1 MSEGIF
7 ETIEK
12 VQSELKNN
20 KEEVATEAV
29 AVHAPLGVDENII
42 PVLAN
47 ACAKYMKGLKGNDE
61 YDNFQKGKDLLE
73 SGDIV
78 KWFEMNISFDK
89 LFYSDRDKCI
99 VLLCDAKWDPEHGIG
114 ISLKNF
120 SVGPQDSFL

>member
-7 ETIEK
+7 ETIEE
-12 VQSELKNN
+12 VQKEIDKST
-20 KEEVATEAV
+20 EEVATEAV
-29 AVHAPLGVDENII
+29 AAHAPLRVDENII

-73 SGDIV
+73 SGDVV
-78 KWFEMNISFDK
+78 KWFEMNISFDS
-89 LFYSDRDKCI
+89 LFYSERDKSI

>member
-7 ETIEK
+7 ETIEQ

-29 AVHAPLGVDENII
+29 AAHAPLGVDENII

-73 SGDIV
+73 AGDIV
-78 KWFEMNISFDK
+78 
-89 LFYSDRDKCI
+89 
-99 VLLCDAKWDPEHGIG
+99 
-114 ISLKNF
+114 
-120 SVGPQDSFL
+120 

>member
-7 ETIEK
+7 ETIEQ

-73 SGDIV
+73 AGDIV
-78 KWFEMNISFDK
+78 KWF
-89 LFYSDRDKCI
+89 
-99 VLLCDAKWDPEHGIG
+99 
-114 ISLKNF
+114 
-120 SVGPQDSFL
+120 

>member
-7 ETIEK
+7 ETIEQ

-29 AVHAPLGVDENII
+29 AVHAPLRVDENII

-73 SGDIV
+73 SGDVV
-78 KWFEMNISFDK
+78 KWFEMNISFDS
-89 LFYSDRDKCI
+89 LFYSERDKSI

>member
-7 ETIEK
+7 ETIEE
-12 VQSELKNN
+12 VQ
-20 KEEVATEAV
+20 KEIDKSTEEIATEAV
-29 AVHAPLGVDENII
+29 AAHAPLGVDENII

-89 LFYSDRDKCI
+89 LFYSDRDKSI

>member
-1 MSEGIF
+1 MSGIF
-7 ETIEK
+7 EAIED
-12 VQSELKNN
+12 VLKENR
-20 KEEVATEAV
+20 EQVATESLV
-29 AVHAPLGVDENII
+29 AHAPLNIDGNII
-42 PVLAN
+42 PILAN
-47 ACAKYMKGLKGNDE
+47 ACAKYMNGLKGNDE
-61 YDNFQKGKDLLE
+61 YDHFQKGKELLE

-89 LFYSDRDKCI
+89 LFYSESDKSI

>member
-1 MSEGIF
+1 MSGIF
-7 ETIEK
+7 ETIEE
-12 VQSELKNN
+12 VQKEIDKST
-20 KEEVATEAV
+20 EEVATEAV
-29 AVHAPLGVDENII
+29 AAHAPLGVDENII

-73 SGDIV
+73 AGDIV

-89 LFYSDRDKCI
+89 LFYSDRDKSI

>member
-1 MSEGIF
+1 MSGIF
-7 ETIEK
+7 ETIEE
-12 VQSELKNN
+12 VQKEIDKST
-20 KEEVATEAV
+20 EEVATEAV
-29 AVHAPLGVDENII
+29 AAHAPLGVDESII

-73 SGDIV
+73 AGDIV

-89 LFYSDRDKCI
+89 LFYSDRDKSI